1 MNANA
6 DEATDIAREGHRAYK
21 REDYAKACRRFQ
33 EAADQGDAWAQSWLG
48 FMYWKGL
55 GVERGDAEA
64 CRWYRRAADQG
75 YAWAQRRLGSMYEF
89 GKGVERSIPKACH
102 LYELA
107 ASQGDTWA
115 QDALRSMR

>member
-1 MNANA
+1 
-6 DEATDIAREGHRAYK
+6 
-21 REDYAKACRRFQ
+21 
-33 EAADQGDAWAQSWLG
+33 
-48 FMYWKGL
+48 
-55 GVERGDAEA
+55 
-64 CRWYRRAADQG
+64 
-75 YAWAQRRLGSMYEF
+75 MYEF

>member
-1 MNANA
+1 
-6 DEATDIAREGHRAYK
+6 
-21 REDYAKACRRFQ
+21 
-33 EAADQGDAWAQSWLG
+33 
-48 FMYWKGL
+48 MYEKGC
-55 GVERGDAEA
+55 GVGQDHAEA
-64 CRWYRRAADQG
+64 CRWYRKAADQD
-75 YAWAQRRLGSMYEF
+75 YARAQRRLGSMYEF

>member
-1 MNANA
+1 MRG
-6 DEATDIAREGHRAYK
+6 IAHIRGETTPRPAAGSKRRPTKVMLGLRAGSASCTG
-21 REDYAKACRRFQ
+21 RVS
-33 EAADQGDAWAQSWLG
+33 GWS
-48 FMYWKGL
+48 
-55 GVERGDAEA
+55 DAEA
-64 CRWYRRAADQG
+64 CRWYRKAADQG